1 MNTTRRLRT
10 SNILSETNAELSLR
24 QYGEEA
30 CEAGHYFKGVRDH
43 WLLHLVLDGQG
54 EFHTEGKSYFLGKDA
69 AFLISPGA
77 DNWYRADSAKPWTY
91 YWIGF
96 SGTQAAALVRAA
108 GFRNGRHAM
117 RLTNT
122 AALISIISEI
132 PEYDADD
139 YAQRIIAQGYLYMFL
154 GLLVR
159 ENGENHLRYSPVIA
173 DALDYIHT
181 GYRGRISVSDVAA
194 HVSVSRATLYR
205 AFVKECG
212 VSPGDY
218 LIDYRL
224 KATVAEFSSSKSLS
238 EIAFGCGFGNYA
250 HYAAIF
256 KEKYGFSPSD
266 YRRVRSGGKNIKK
279 EQL

>member
-1 MNTTRRLRT
+1 MNTMRRLRT

-108 GFRNGRHAM
+108 GFR
-117 RLTNT
+117 T
-122 AALISIISEI
+122 ADT
-132 PEYDADD
+132 PC
-139 YAQRIIAQGYLYMFL
+139 
-154 GLLVR
+154 GLPTPPR
-159 ENGENHLRYSPVIA
+159 
-173 DALDYIHT
+173 
-181 GYRGRISVSDVAA
+181 
-194 HVSVSRATLYR
+194 
-205 AFVKECG
+205 
-212 VSPGDY
+212 
-218 LIDYRL
+218 
-224 KATVAEFSSSKSLS
+224 
-238 EIAFGCGFGNYA
+238 
-250 HYAAIF
+250 
-256 KEKYGFSPSD
+256 
-266 YRRVRSGGKNIKK
+266 
-279 EQL
+279 